1 MDKYHTIIRM
11 YRYFLRLFSPYFR
24 QEFEEEMMAVFQA
37 QLEKEAANG
46 RLALLLFLL
55 RELAGVVAASLY
67 QRLYSWRTRSSL
79 IAQTSQGVDIVVT
92 VSMTDLPFRHILLLI
107 VMLVMFAISGVVAV
121 RNISAASDARHQRVS
136 WIRLLDLDGDTDLD
150 AYWSSSR
157 SGGFLMNEGDGR
169 FTDAGRSTYEDN
181 LNLLLR
187 LNGEA
192 IFIDAGDGKNAMPD
206 VSWWYTDSERTYGI
220 AQSYTRHPF
229 LRSYFQTAHA
239 IVLTDLNG
247 DGALDVFLGQASRR
261 IDGELQR
268 NLPNKIWLNNGQD
281 TFYNSGQ
288 RLGEYETYSV
298 ALGDVNGDG
307 FPDAVVGN
315 DGPDEVWLN
324 DGLGNFRH
332 SGQRL
337 DRSLT
342 LFVFLA
348 DLDGDGDLDLV
359 TGSQSRGQVWLN
371 DGTGQ
376 FQRGQR
382 FGYGRDEAFTVGD
395 VTGDGIDDIFVAGVE
410 SYQVWHGVGDGRF
423 TPAPRTGMGNN
434 RATNAH
440 LINPR

>member
-1 MDKYHTIIRM
+1 MYKYHTIIWM
-11 YRYFLRLFSPYFR
+11 YRCFLRLFSPYFR
-24 QEFEEEMMAVFQA
+24 QEFEEEMTAVFQA
-37 QLEKEAANG
+37 QLEWAKANG
-46 RLALLLFLL
+46 RFVLLLFLL
-55 RELAGVVAASLY
+55 RELAGMITASIS
-67 QRLYSWRTRSSL
+67 QRFYNWRRRSSL

-92 VSMTDLPFRHILLLI
+92 GQTTDIPFRYILLLI
-107 VMLVMFAISGVVAV
+107 VMLVMFGISGVVAV
-121 RNISAASDARHQRVS
+121 RDITAASDARQQRVS
-136 WIRLLDLDGDTDLD
+136 WIRLLDLDGDNDLD
-150 AYWSSSR
+150 AYLDSNRTSD
-157 SGGFLMNEGDGR
+157 FMMNEGDGR
-169 FTDAGRSTYEDN
+169 FVVVKRGSTEHERGYAVLKNLAGAGFY
-181 LNLLLR
+181 
-187 LNGEA
+187 GKV
-192 IFIDAGDGKNAMPD
+192 IFINAGDGKNAMPNY
-206 VSWWYTDSERTYGI
+206 WWYTDFERTYGI

-247 DGALDVFLGQASRR
+247 DGALDVFVGKSSMY

-268 NLPNKIWLNNGQD
+268 DLPNEVWLNDGEDTLED
-281 TFYNSGQ
+281 TFYDSGQ
-288 RLGEYETYSV
+288 RLGQHETYAV

-359 TGSQSRGQVWLN
+359 TGSQNRGQVWLN

-382 FGYGRDEAFTVGD
+382 FSYGRNEAFTVGD

-410 SYQVWHGVGDGRF
+410 SYQVWRGVGDGRF
-423 TPAPRTGMGNN
+423 QKAGD
-434 RATNAH
+434 
-440 LINPR
+440 